1 MIESLEAAPADWA
14 ITSPFAKIA
23 NVGMLK
29 ILIMTTE
36 DLIKCC
42 PIDNTFKIIGKKF
55 TIHIIRNMAIHGQT
69 RFNQMLD
76 SIEDANP
83 KTLSARLKEMEKAG
97 LISRIV
103 YDEVPIRVEYKVTK
117 KGNDLQGILDQMA
130 ALSMKHYP
138 REKFKDGK
146 QRTYK

>member
-1 MIESLEAAPADWA
+1 
-14 ITSPFAKIA
+14 
-23 NVGMLK
+23 MLNK
-29 ILIMTTE
+29 TKSSMKTQNTDE
-36 DLIKCC
+36 MIKCC

-55 TIHIIRNMAIHGQT
+55 TIHIIRNMAMQGQT

-97 LISRIV
+97 LISRNV

-117 KGNDLQGILDQMA
+117 KGTDLQGILDQMA
-130 ALSMKHYP
+130 AFSMKHYP
-138 REKFKDGK
+138 REIFKDGK
-146 QRTYK
+146 QRTYKQVFKKPVSLLN